1 MGYSL
6 SKLANHTGSL
16 NARDLRSS
24 LITTGNISGSGRQSV
39 QNTNFVG
46 GKMKTAFKTK
56 NEVVYESLR
65 KEILEGKLK
74 PGQRVLMSD
83 LTKKFGFSGIPIR
96 EAIRKLESEELL
108 VGTPHVGTSVSK
120 IDPDEIIEFYLM
132 RIELESLSA
141 RLAVPHL
148 DISELGHLEKI
159 LEKTEKAVGE
169 NDFEMLG
176 KLNKEFH
183 LRIYHAAPYPNLYKF
198 VVELWEKVHRIKS
211 VFVIAPERG
220 EKSLKEHREILKA
233 IRKQD
238 AKLTAKLIRRQKENS
253 LEAMSNYFRKNKL
266 LNK

>member
-1 MGYSL
+1 M
-6 SKLANHTGSL
+6 
-16 NARDLRSS
+16 
-24 LITTGNISGSGRQSV
+24 TTV
-39 QNTNFVG
+39 
-46 GKMKTAFKTK
+46 FKTK

-65 KEILEGKLK
+65 SEILEGKLK
-74 PGQRVLMSD
+74 PGQRLLISD
-83 LTKKFGFSGIPIR
+83 LTKKYGFSEIPIR

-108 VGTPHVGTSVSK
+108 VVTPHIGTVVSK
-120 IDPDEIIEFYLM
+120 MNLAELIEFYLM
-132 RIELESLSA
+132 RIELESLAA

-148 DISELGHLEKI
+148 DDSELDHIEKI
-159 LEKTEKAVGE
+159 LAKMEAAVRK

-211 VFVIAPERG
+211 VFVIAHERG

-253 LEAMSNYFRKNKL
+253 LKAILNYFRKNKVV
-266 LNK
+266 NE